1 MSMFRSIRKKCQK
14 QKYGRRDLAGSL
26 EIIEKRQAEIA
37 AMTTSLIPAQTA
49 TLEALKAILDDRRP
63 SWIAWVQAV
72 LLLVVSAG
80 IAFYA
85 AVETVNESSV
95 SYIVTSMHQNAQSER
110 TEAFEGA
117 VVYLANPSR
126 KQSDMPSVLNS
137 ALKQLRSAD
146 TTDAKA
152 DGLENGLGSEQ
163 LRTQIFLGAGSAFFG
178 AVVAWILT
186 QLLSALRW
194 SRKVEPKSTRAAR

>member
-1 MSMFRSIRKKCQK
+1 MFRSIRQK
-14 QKYGRRDLAGSL
+14 RQKRKYRRGDLARNL
-26 EIIEKRQAEIA
+26 EVIENRQAETA
-37 AMTTSLIPAQTA
+37 AMTTSLMTA
-49 TLEALKAILDDRRP
+49 ETTILEALKVLLNDRRP
-63 SWIAWVQAV
+63 SWIAWAQAII
-72 LLLVVSAG
+72 LLVVSAG
-80 IAFYA
+80 IVFYT
-85 AVETVNESSV
+85 AVETVNESSI
-95 SYIVTSMHQNAQSER
+95 SYTVTSLHQDAQSER

-146 TTDAKA
+146 TTDAEA
-152 DGLENGLGSEQ
+152 DRFENGLSTEQ

-186 QLLSALRW
+186 QVLSALRW
-194 SRKVEPKSTRAAR
+194 NRKVKPKSVDTA